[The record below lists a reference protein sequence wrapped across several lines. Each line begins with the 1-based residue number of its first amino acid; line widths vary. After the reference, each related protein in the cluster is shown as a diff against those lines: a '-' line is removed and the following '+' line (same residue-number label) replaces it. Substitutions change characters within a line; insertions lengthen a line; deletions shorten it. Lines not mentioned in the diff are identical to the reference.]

1 MKAMPVPDGR
11 VDLAAAE
18 KQSRKVLH
26 KQDKLLLQGFSLL
39 LNLAEDGGLQDD
51 QAQHRPGHAP
61 LVFAVLEHDEVQQ
74 VVQRL

>member
-39 LNLAEDGGLQDD
+39 LNLAEDIHVEKKMCKRGIVRLLGTYGGGL
-51 QAQHRPGHAP
+51 G
-61 LVFAVLEHDEVQQ
+61 
-74 VVQRL
+74 VVMKPASQR